1 MSICGSK
8 WAFCF
13 VVNWSLFRLLSS
25 TDFHCPW
32 PVLCFKSINTIKHLT
47 EFDKDLTFSL
57 VLYHFSNLARSHIML
72 RMFHNFT
79 LKYPKFLVPS
89 PCAVSPPKCN
99 TGSCVGRWLL
109 CVVPVSNS
117 LLTWLASCCC
127 PARAHRT
134 LNHCSC
140 YITIYFCVTANIF
153 FSVSTRC

>member
-1 MSICGSK
+1 M
-8 WAFCF
+8 
-13 VVNWSLFRLLSS
+13 
-25 TDFHCPW
+25 
-32 PVLCFKSINTIKHLT
+32 
-47 EFDKDLTFSL
+47 TFSL

-72 RMFHNFT
+72 RSKMFHNFI
-79 LKYPKFLVPS
+79 LKYPKLLVPS

-99 TGSCVGRWLL
+99 TGSCSGRWLL

-153 FSVSTRC
+153 FSVSSRYFCVSLPENWSQLRETTTCGHCRTAARQIDADFFFLC